1 MLLSKNQRF
10 IEEHTNFSNQIA
22 KIQDQ
27 KIKTE
32 CLQMLAELTA
42 KVKEIDKHHTEFIG
56 MSKLPSG
63 LGDVREGIQTLR
75 RKLTTKLKDC
85 DQANLIK

>member
-10 IEEHTNFSNQIA
+10 IEEHTNFSNQIE

-27 KIKTE
+27 KIKND
-32 CLQMLAELTA
+32 CLKMLAELTA
-42 KVKEIDKHHTEFIG
+42 RVKEIDKQHIEFIG
-56 MSKLPSG
+56 MAKLPSG
-63 LGDVREGIQTLR
+63 LGDVRENIQSLR

-85 DQANLIK
+85 QQANIIK